1 MGAMMWSDVYRPTNI
16 HDLVGNEAARISI
29 TKWLIKWVDGTK
41 PIFLIGPP
49 GVGKTTIVK
58 ALAYQYGYDLI
69 EMNASDTR
77 NKTILT
83 ETIIPILKNRSLVA
97 EKTLLFL
104 DEIDGISGRQ
114 DTGGIESLLA
124 LIKEPTVPIILASNN
139 KDTKLK
145 GLANFCKVV
154 EFDRVH
160 SSLLLLYLNHIL
172 ELEEKNMEFKDKA
185 VVIKNANG
193 DIRSLLNIAQAKMSG
208 YDSTRD
214 LSSGIDISQAIANFS
229 TSPTIDDA
237 KQIMMNVDG
246 GYTDPRFGQSAED
259 RRKDILYA
267 FFSSLLNSE
276 IELGKMAEALNVIS
290 KCDLIVG
297 RAFKNRHW
305 ALMKYLHNILSYALF
320 YTLSGQKIKYSQ
332 YSLPWQVSAPI
343 ISRRLALRGLLV
355 ILADKTNTSVSKL
368 SATYLTYLFHILLR
382 QEVSLPRFIEGLGL
396 ESKAAESL
404 MKEMTSL
411 KFKKTLSRMEMKE

>member
-1 MGAMMWSDVYRPTNI
+1 MWSDVYRPTNI
-16 HDLVGNEAARISI
+16 HDMVGNEAARISI

-124 LIKEPTVPIILASNN
+124 LIKDPTVPIILASNN

-160 SSLLLLYLNHIL
+160 SSLLLLYLNQIL
-172 ELEEKNMEFKDKA
+172 ELEEKNMEFKDK
-185 VVIKNANG
+185 V
-193 DIRSLLNIAQAKMSG
+193 
-208 YDSTRD
+208 
-214 LSSGIDISQAIANFS
+214 
-229 TSPTIDDA
+229 
-237 KQIMMNVDG
+237 
-246 GYTDPRFGQSAED
+246 
-259 RRKDILYA
+259 
-267 FFSSLLNSE
+267 
-276 IELGKMAEALNVIS
+276 
-290 KCDLIVG
+290 C
-297 RAFKNRHW
+297 RH
-305 ALMKYLHNILSYALF
+305 
-320 YTLSGQKIKYSQ
+320 
-332 YSLPWQVSAPI
+332 
-343 ISRRLALRGLLV
+343 
-355 ILADKTNTSVSKL
+355 
-368 SATYLTYLFHILLR
+368 
-382 QEVSLPRFIEGLGL
+382 
-396 ESKAAESL
+396 
-404 MKEMTSL
+404 
-411 KFKKTLSRMEMKE
+411 